1 MRWSCKA
8 VKHFSKSGGQ
18 SILEHC
24 STLTSTVRSLQFL
37 GKTCKWGNFQQIDLK
52 YQFHGQLGQVPW
64 WWRLRIWGIYIRYVF
79 TDTSEE
85 DIISTK
91 LETTETRTSRHSP
104 QQQQQQQQQQRS
116 GQQQHKE
123 AASLPLTTNIAAKSG
138 SVGRGSKSANIC
150 ELFAEIFLLILAL
163 HHHRPWVTSPGETIE
178 PGRQAVI
185 MESESSDSRFVL
197 RALLRQSRHSA
208 GIINLLP
215 NGLSTSIFYHS
226 FVHSFIDPDL
236 IRDYLITPV
245 IIGLP
250 PTVQYNFPVSREPI
264 TAW

>member
-1 MRWSCKA
+1 M
-8 VKHFSKSGGQ
+8 
-18 SILEHC
+18 
-24 STLTSTVRSLQFL
+24 
-37 GKTCKWGNFQQIDLK
+37 
-52 YQFHGQLGQVPW
+52 
-64 WWRLRIWGIYIRYVF
+64 
-79 TDTSEE
+79 
-85 DIISTK
+85 ISTK

-104 QQQQQQQQQQRS
+104 QQLQQQQRS

-163 HHHRPWVTSPGETIE
+163 HRPWVTSPGETSASE
-178 PGRQAVI
+178 LPRLGQAVI

-197 RALLRQSRHSA
+197 RSLLRQTQTLSR
-208 GIINLLP
+208 NNKPP

-236 IRDYLITPV
+236 IRDYLITQV
-245 IIGLP
+245 IIGLA
-250 PTVQYNFPVSREPI
+250 PTVQYNFPISREPI
-264 TAW
+264 TDW